1 MKTDIAE
8 QLGIE
13 FPIFA
18 FTHCRDVVAAVTK
31 AGGIG
36 ILGAAGHTPERLAID
51 LAWIEEQVGD
61 RPYGIDTLIPARAV
75 RTEAGTSFDEAELA
89 AMIPSGHRT
98 FLDDMMRRYEVPTL
112 PEGATTGEGMMGG
125 GQMRIGDEA
134 LSGIIDVALAHNPR
148 VFASALGSP
157 PGWLVERAHAKGML
171 VGALAGAPRHA
182 EKHKAAGCD
191 FVIAQGTEAGG
202 HTGDISTMVLVP
214 QVVDAVAPLPVLAA
228 GGIGSGRQMAAAL
241 ALGASGVWTG
251 SIWLTTEEAEETPEM
266 KAKLLAA
273 GSSDTVRSRCMSGKP
288 VRQIKTAWTEEWEN
302 PANPDPLEMPL
313 QGMLTGPYMAR
324 IQRASHNER
333 SGAYELLPAIG
344 GQIVGMMTQVKPARQ
359 VVFDIVEELI
369 TANERL
375 EHILGD

>member
-36 ILGAAGHTPERLAID
+36 ILGAAAHTPERLEVD
-51 LAWIEEQVGD
+51 LKWIEEQVGD
-61 RPYGIDTLIPARAV
+61 RPYGVDMLIPARYV
-75 RTEAGTSFDEAELA
+75 GSDTGEHFDASQLA

-98 FLDDMMRRYEVPTL
+98 FLDDMMKRYEVPEPVEADEPRGSL
-112 PEGATTGEGMMGG
+112 KIGQDEMGPLVD
-125 GQMRIGDEA
+125 I
-134 LSGIIDVALAHNPR
+134 ALAHNPK

-157 PGWLVERAHAKGML
+157 PAWLLDKAHAKGML
-171 VGALAGAPRHA
+171 VGALAGKPRHA

-191 FVIAQGTEAGG
+191 FVIAQGLEAGG
-202 HTGDISTMVLVP
+202 HTGDISTMVLIP

-251 SIWLTTEEAEETPEM
+251 SIWLTTEEAEEIPVVKE
-266 KAKLLAA
+266 KLLKAT
-273 GSSDTVRSRCMSGKP
+273 SSDTVKSRCMTGKP
-288 VRQIKTAWTEEWEN
+288 VRQLKTAWTEEWEN
-302 PANPDPLEMPL
+302 PANPEPLEMPL
-313 QGMLTGPYMAR
+313 QTMLTTPYLNR
-324 IQRASHNER
+324 VSRAAHREGT
-333 SGAYELLPAIG
+333 GAYELVGTPA
-344 GQIVGMMTQVKPARQ
+344 GQIVGMMNQSKPARQ
-359 VVFDIVEELI
+359 VVFDIVEELVE
-369 TANERL
+369 TNDRL
-375 EHILGD
+375 KGILD

>member
-8 QLGIE
+8 LLGIE

-36 ILGAAGHTPERLAID
+36 ILGAAAHTPDRLAVD
-51 LAWIEEQVGD
+51 LKWIEEQVGD
-61 RPYGIDTLIPARAV
+61 KPYGVDMLIPARFV
-75 RTEAGTSFDEAELA
+75 GSDTGEHFDAGQLA
-89 AMIPSGHRT
+89 AMIPGGHRT
-98 FLDDMMRRYEVPTL
+98 FLDDMMKRYEVPEQTEAEAPRGSL
-112 PEGATTGEGMMGG
+112 KIGEEDMSP
-125 GQMRIGDEA
+125 
-134 LSGIIDVALAHNPR
+134 LIDVAFSYNPK

-157 PGWLVERAHAKGML
+157 PAWLLDRAHAKGML
-171 VGALAGAPRHA
+171 VGALAGKPRHA

-191 FVIAQGTEAGG
+191 FVIAQGLEAGG
-202 HTGDISTMVLVP
+202 HTGDISTMVLIP

-251 SIWLTTEEAEETPEM
+251 SIWLTTEEAEEIPVVKE
-266 KAKLLAA
+266 KLLRAT
-273 GSSDTVRSRCMSGKP
+273 SSDTVKSRCMTGKP
-288 VRQIKTAWTEEWEN
+288 VRQLKTAWTDEWEN

-313 QGMLTGPYMAR
+313 QTMLTFPYLDR
-324 IQRASHNER
+324 VSRAAHKEG
-333 SGAYELLPAIG
+333 SGANELVGSPA
-344 GQIVGMMTQVKPARQ
+344 GQIVGMINQIKPARQ

-369 TANERL
+369 ETNDRL
-375 EHILGD
+375 KTVLGD